1 MSEGKADVLYTKTK
15 TKTKTTTKTKTKT
28 EESETQTETETETRG
43 IEFSIF
49 AKKVATAASIA
60 IGIGVYYFSPSPENA
75 REVFNALCAGL
86 TVKPTEIV
94 KLFRGSLVVEV
105 LCSSKKRFVKVV
117 DAYQSGNLKT
127 NLSYELS
134 KIGFTDVTVEIK
146 NIKEAIALGEKF
158 R

>member
-1 MSEGKADVLYTKTK
+1 MSGWPDLTFTKT
-15 TKTKTTTKTKTKT
+15 TKKIKTTTKTAK
-28 EESETQTETETETRG
+28 SETQTETETEIRE
-43 IEFSIF
+43 IQFSIF
-49 AKKVATAASIA
+49 AKIVAAGGVA
-60 IGIGVYYFSPSPENA
+60 IGAYYSSLAPEHA
-75 REVFNALCAGL
+75 TKVFNALSAGL
-86 TVKPTEIV
+86 GVVAKEIV
-94 KLFRGSLVVEV
+94 KIVVGSLVVKV